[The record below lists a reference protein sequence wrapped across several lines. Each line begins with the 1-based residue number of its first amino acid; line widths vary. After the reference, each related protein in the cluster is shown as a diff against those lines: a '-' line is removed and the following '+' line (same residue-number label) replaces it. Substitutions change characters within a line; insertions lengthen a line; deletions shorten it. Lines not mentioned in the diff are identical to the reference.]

1 MLLHVFGQVG
11 LLGVALAA
19 VRADVGLEV
28 LGLFML
34 GDVLKQG
41 LLVSKALVAGVALVG
56 FIRLVAPRVGLQVGQ
71 LGERLRAA
79 YDIKNISNL

>member
-1 MLLHVFGQVG
+1 
-11 LLGVALAA
+11 
-19 VRADVGLEV
+19 
-28 LGLFML
+28 ML

-71 LGERLRAA
+71 LGERLRATWERKQSDT
-79 YDIKNISNL
+79 Y